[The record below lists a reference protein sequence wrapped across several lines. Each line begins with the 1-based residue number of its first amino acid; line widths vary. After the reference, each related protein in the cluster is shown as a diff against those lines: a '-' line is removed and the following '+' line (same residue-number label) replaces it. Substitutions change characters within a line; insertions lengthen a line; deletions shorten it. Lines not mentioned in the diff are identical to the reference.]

1 MVPMAVPFIWTKSSS
16 SNLKIL
22 FFRTRLRRVS
32 NVLGGRVVLL
42 VISLTTLATPS
53 SLGIRV
59 YRDLMSAVMMS
70 VVGVEGI
77 VFRW

>member
-1 MVPMAVPFIWTKSSS
+1 M
-16 SNLKIL
+16 
-22 FFRTRLRRVS
+22 RRVS
-32 NVLGGRVVLL
+32 KVLGGRVVFPI
-42 VISLTTLATPS
+42 ISLTTLAIPS
-53 SLGIRV
+53 SLGIKV